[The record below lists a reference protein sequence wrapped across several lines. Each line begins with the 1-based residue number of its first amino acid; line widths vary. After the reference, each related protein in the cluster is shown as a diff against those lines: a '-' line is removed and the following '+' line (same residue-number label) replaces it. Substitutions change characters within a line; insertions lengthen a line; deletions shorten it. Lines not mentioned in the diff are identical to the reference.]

1 MKFNP
6 FRPNSIASSDL
17 FQGRKEEMLL
27 IEQSLFQTKN
37 GNPQH
42 FLVEGERGLGK
53 SSLFL
58 MVEQQASG
66 KIPLRNSEKVNFIV
80 INIELDSTQTF
91 FEILK
96 TIAADFKRALSE
108 RDGIK
113 KLASGVWDFLS
124 NWEILGVRYHKMD
137 ENLIQPYE
145 ILNELVVNF
154 ERVIKQA
161 QSEIDGILILID
173 EADRPS
179 EKASLG
185 ELIKLLTEKLSKRG
199 CDQVVIGMTGQPGLI
214 AKLKASH
221 ESSSRIFS
229 VLTLKPLSDDENKAV
244 VLSGLRK
251 ANQINKEQTTI
262 DNEALKLISQ
272 LSEGYP
278 HFLQEFASKAF
289 EKDVDGRICIEDV
302 KEGAF
307 GVHGALKQLGHK
319 YFNELYFTQ
328 IGSDEYRRVLQAMSQ
343 FSDSWVNGEKIKNE
357 ITIKDTTLNNA
368 LQALKTRNI
377 IIPNP
382 GHIGE
387 FRLPTKS
394 FAAWIKAF
402 YMLDEEPF
410 TGNYAEPENEQGT
423 GE

>member
-1 MKFNP
+1 MRFNP
-6 FRPNSIASSDL
+6 FRPNSIATLDL
-17 FQGRKEEMLL
+17 FQGREEERIL

-42 FLVEGERGLGK
+42 FLIEGERGLGK

-58 MVEQQASG
+58 MVEQQAQGNIS
-66 KIPLRNSEKVNFIV
+66 LSNNEKVNFIV
-80 INIELDSTQTF
+80 INIELDSTQSF

-96 TIAADFKRALSE
+96 TIAVDFKRALSE
-108 RDGIK
+108 REKLK
-113 KLASGVWDFLS
+113 KLVSGVWDFLS
-124 NWEILGVRYHKMD
+124 SWEILGVRYHKMD

-145 ILNELVVNF
+145 ILNDLVFNF
-154 ERVIKQA
+154 EKVIKQA
-161 QSEIDGILILID
+161 QGEIDGILILID

-185 ELIKLLTEKLSKRG
+185 EIVKLLTEKLSKRG
-199 CDQVVIGMTGQPGLI
+199 CEQVVIGMTGQPGLI

-229 VLTLKPLSDDENKAV
+229 VLPLNPLTNKENMAVIKSGLNKAN
-244 VLSGLRK
+244 S
-251 ANQINKEQTTI
+251 INKVKTSI
-262 DNEALKLISQ
+262 KDDALLLISQ

-278 HFLQEFASKAF
+278 HFLQEFAYKAF
-289 EKDVDGRICIEDV
+289 EHDIDNVICIDDV

-307 GVHGALKQLGHK
+307 GPQGALKQLGHK
-319 YFNELYFTQ
+319 YFNELYFSQ
-328 IGSDEYRRVLQAMSQ
+328 IGTDEYRRVLQAMARY
-343 FSDSWVNGEKIKNE
+343 SDSWVNREKIKNE

-377 IIPNP
+377 IVANTSQQ
-382 GHIGE
+382 GE
-387 FRLPTKS
+387 FKLPTKS

-410 TGNYAEPENEQGT
+410 NE
-423 GE
+423 